1 MKTFQFSSI
10 PNPGYINT
18 LPNLPKLVILNSKLA
33 SGPSKG
39 FYQSVAMGR
48 KDLKRSYH
56 ALDWRT
62 RFQRVGLHALKEV
75 HLLIQSC
82 L

>member
-1 MKTFQFSSI
+1 MKTSLFSSI
-10 PNPGYINT
+10 PNPGYMNA

-33 SGPSKG
+33 SGPSKV

-48 KDLKRSYH
+48 KDLKRSHH

-62 RFQRVGLHALKEV
+62 RFQRAGLHAVKEV
-75 HLLIQSC
+75 RLLIQSC